1 MNKLAISIIF
11 LIASI
16 YASAQP
22 ACQRSLQWF
31 ADNKFGMFIHW
42 GLYSE
47 AGGEWN
53 GKKTRGGEHF
63 MLYERIPL
71 KEYAKLAEEFN
82 PVEFNAEQWVRTAKE
97 GGMKYIVITTKHHE
111 GFAMYDSQC
120 SDYNIVDATPFK
132 RDPIKEIVDACR
144 KEDLKIGFYYSLGRD
159 WEDPDVPTNWPQK
172 GGRSNTWDYPDE
184 DGKSLPAY
192 LKRKAIPQI
201 KELLT
206 NYGKIDFMW
215 FDTPELVTKEQSKA
229 IRKLIYELQ
238 PECLINDRIGNGEGD
253 FKTVEQKLT
262 DNTSHEPW
270 EVNLT
275 MGRNWGYNRYDTLY
289 KKPDM
294 IIRYLTDVVSKGGNM
309 LLNVAPNGKGAFP
322 KQTFPIIKELHA
334 WMQTNGEAIYGT
346 RPWRIY
352 GEKIDPNQPDEEIK
366 AEFDDAVFNGFPQQ
380 RTPDVRY
387 TSKGNKVYIIVR
399 HVQDKVFKLRA
410 FTKLDKINTVKSLSG
425 KQNVNWEL
433 VKDGLII
440 HTDNSADSYP
450 IYVLEVSLK
459 NT

>member
-1 MNKLAISIIF
+1 
-11 LIASI
+11 
-16 YASAQP
+16 
-22 ACQRSLQWF
+22 
-31 ADNKFGMFIHW
+31 MFIHW

-132 RDPIKEIVDACR
+132 RDPIKEIVGACR
-144 KEDLKIGFYYSLGRD
+144 KENLKIGFYYSLGRD

-346 RPWRIY
+346 RCWKRY
-352 GEKIDPNQPDEEIK
+352 GEGN
-366 AEFDDAVFNGFPQQ
+366 AVSTKGSFSDNEA
-380 RTPDVRY
+380 TSY
-387 TSKGNKVYIIVR
+387 TSHDIRFTTKGNDFYAIVLNWDADHVLIKSLNKETLGDAKVKDV
-399 HVQDKVFKLRA
+399 VLLGSSEKLRWKETPQGFQIYFPKKKPCDYA
-410 FTKLDKINTVKSLSG
+410 YSFKISFDREVGMNLESEAS
-425 KQNVNWEL
+425 NE
-433 VKDGLII
+433 
-440 HTDNSADSYP
+440 
-450 IYVLEVSLK
+450 VLK
-459 NT
+459 HGGM

>member
-144 KEDLKIGFYYSLGRD
+144 KENLKIGFYYSLGRD

-215 FDTPELVTKEQSKA
+215 FDTPELVTKEQSKT
-229 IRKLIYELQ
+229 IRELIYKLQ

-253 FKTVEQKLT
+253 FKTVEQKPIPVM
-262 DNTSHEPW
+262 NP
-270 EVNLT
+270 
-275 MGRNWGYNRYDTLY
+275 
-289 KKPDM
+289 
-294 IIRYLTDVVSKGGNM
+294 
-309 LLNVAPNGKGAFP
+309 GK
-322 KQTFPIIKELHA
+322 
-334 WMQTNGEAIYGT
+334 
-346 RPWRIY
+346 
-352 GEKIDPNQPDEEIK
+352 
-366 AEFDDAVFNGFPQQ
+366 
-380 RTPDVRY
+380 
-387 TSKGNKVYIIVR
+387 
-399 HVQDKVFKLRA
+399 
-410 FTKLDKINTVKSLSG
+410 
-425 KQNVNWEL
+425 
-433 VKDGLII
+433 
-440 HTDNSADSYP
+440 
-450 IYVLEVSLK
+450 
-459 NT
+459 